1 MRRRSEVSAS
11 EARGR
16 ALLTP
21 VSQSVPC
28 DPPACQHHIR
38 PSVREE
44 YRERRA
50 GVGPLP
56 LRGQL
61 PCSLL
66 GSRRNSQ
73 SIADSDTGH
82 WTLARLIA
90 VDTLGRHLPAVN
102 THHARRDTSRLKVRH
117 FLPLQQVTKE
127 VRITQGIQT
136 IYRNILSPPM
146 SCVIL

>member
-1 MRRRSEVSAS
+1 MSSS
-11 EARGR
+11 
-16 ALLTP
+16 L
-21 VSQSVPC
+21 
-28 DPPACQHHIR
+28 
-38 PSVREE
+38 
-44 YRERRA
+44 
-50 GVGPLP
+50 
-56 LRGQL
+56 
-61 PCSLL
+61 CSLL
-66 GSRRNSQ
+66 GSPRNSQ

-136 IYRNILSPPM
+136 IYRNILSPPNVATDELRD
-146 SCVIL
+146 SLNKQVVHCSSLPPAHKSKRILRAPDSQCHCLRTLGSSVHNIIRRKSE